1 MTTLS
6 TRLTTDSVRVYTQLI
21 AADRIESPESIERRN
36 PATGETVS
44 RYERGAPKDAQLAI
58 AVAKKEFVE
67 GAWPRLSGTERGRII
82 LEWVRLIR
90 ENADSLARIESVE
103 AGKPFTEALADIE
116 VTAGLTEHAG
126 MLATNIHGEY
136 YSNLGSAE
144 VGIAA
149 REPVGVVGAIIAWN
163 FPSVIYAS
171 KVPFALAAG
180 CTVVAKPSELTSGTA
195 IELSRLAYQAG
206 VPEAALSVLTG
217 YGPEVGQP
225 LAESTD
231 VDLLSFTGSTA
242 TASLLSRVERPFP
255 QRLSLELGGKGATIV
270 FADAN
275 LHEAVDGAMKGFC
288 HNQGQVCTAGTRLL
302 VEESIKDEFVSMLTR
317 RMAALRVGDL
327 QEQSTDLGPL
337 IDERQAD
344 RVRGFLERARLDG
357 AQLLPDPDRSDTSN
371 LRTTYVRPA
380 LVLGLPHDH
389 EIFQEE
395 IFGPVLGVTTF
406 SSEDEAIALANGT
419 TYGLANGVWT
429 KDIRRAMKVAH
440 SLRSGMVWINDVL
453 SSPNALP
460 FGGARGSGYGRE
472 KGAEG
477 LNEFTQLK
485 MITIQT
491 EDRVLKYPHTV
502 A

>member
-1 MTTLS
+1 MTTLQ
-6 TRLTTDSVRVYTQLI
+6 TRSVSDSVRVYTQLI
-21 AADRIESPESIERRN
+21 AAERKPNDAFIERIN
-36 PATGETVS
+36 PATGKNTS
-44 RYERGAPKDAQLAI
+44 RYERGTPADAQLAI
-58 AVAKKEFVE
+58 AVAKKEFDE
-67 GAWPRLSGTERGRII
+67 GTWPRLSGTERGRIL

-90 ENADSLARIESVE
+90 ENAASLARIESEE
-103 AGKPFTEALADIE
+103 AGKPLAEALDDIE

-126 MLATNIHGEY
+126 MLATNVHGDY
-136 YSNLGSAE
+136 YSNLGSSE

-149 REPVGVVGAIIAWN
+149 REPVGVVGAIVAWN
-163 FPSVIYAS
+163 FPAVIYAS

-195 IELSRLAYQAG
+195 IELSLLAYRAG
-206 VPEAALSVLTG
+206 VPKAALSVLTG

-242 TASLLSRVERPFP
+242 TASRLSRVDRPFP

-270 FADAN
+270 FADAD

-302 VEESIKDEFVSMLTR
+302 VEDSIADEFVSMLATR
-317 RMAALRVGDL
+317 VASLRVGDP
-327 QEQSTDLGPL
+327 QDPSTDLGPL

-344 RVRGFLERARLDG
+344 RVRGFIDRARKDG
-357 AQLLPDPDRSDTSN
+357 AQILPATNGSAATQLLPTFVHP
-371 LRTTYVRPA
+371 V
-380 LVLGLPHDH
+380 LVVGLAHDH
-389 EIFQEE
+389 EVFQEE
-395 IFGPVLGVTTF
+395 IFGPVLSVITF
-406 SSEDEAIALANGT
+406 ASAEEAVALANGT

-429 KDIRRAMKVAH
+429 RDIRRAMKVAH

-460 FGGARGSGYGRE
+460 FGGAKGSGYGRE
-472 KGAEG
+472 KGSEG

-485 MITIQT
+485 MITMQT

-502 A
+502 G